1 MNYYLFIFGMLAAL
15 GSMKVTGEEEIL
27 AKADG
32 KVAAQTLPL
41 DRELSKVKFE
51 TATFGL
57 G

>member
-1 MNYYLFIFGMLAAL
+1 MLAAL